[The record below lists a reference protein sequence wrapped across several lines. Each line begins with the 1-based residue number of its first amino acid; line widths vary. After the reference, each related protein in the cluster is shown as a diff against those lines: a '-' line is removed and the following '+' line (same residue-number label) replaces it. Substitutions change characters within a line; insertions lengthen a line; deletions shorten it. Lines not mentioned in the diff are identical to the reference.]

1 MHIMILVTLLSTVII
16 TSCGT
21 TKLSSK
27 ELTEID
33 AGKKAIVQTY
43 NQPLVAGMIFG
54 EQPVAQIIAVDGK
67 KIDVERF
74 KLDEKIAVDVGLHK
88 IEFSCTDRSGYNEK
102 DFTEI
107 IQLELKPYHEYLVR
121 CSFDSAFG
129 SNGSYEGR
137 FGVKENRLK

>member
-1 MHIMILVTLLSTVII
+1 MHISIIVTLISSVLI

-27 ELTEID
+27 DISEFN
-33 AGKKAIVQTY
+33 AGKEAIVQTY

-67 KIDVERF
+67 KIDVVLF
-74 KLDEKIAVDVGLHK
+74 KLDEKITVDVGLHK
-88 IEFSCTDRSGYNEK
+88 IEFRCSNRGGYDER

-107 IQLELKPYHEYLVR
+107 IQLDLKPHHEYLVR
-121 CSFDSAFG
+121 CSFDS
-129 SNGSYEGR
+129 R
-137 FGVKENRLK
+137 FAAGGGYQSSFYVEEKSLE

>member
-1 MHIMILVTLLSTVII
+1 MRIRIIVTLISSVLI

-27 ELTEID
+27 DISEFN

-43 NQPLVAGMIFG
+43 NQPIVAGMIFG
-54 EQPVAQIIAVDGK
+54 EQPVVQILAVDGK
-67 KIDVERF
+67 KIDVGRF
-74 KLDEKIAVDVGLHK
+74 KLDEKITVDVGLHN
-88 IEFSCTDRSGYNEK
+88 IEFGCSNRGGYDER

-107 IQLELKPYHEYLVR
+107 IQLDLKPHHEYLVR

-129 SNGSYEGR
+129 SNGSYEGS
-137 FGVKENRLK
+137 FSVKEKRLK